1 MIKIKP
7 SAFQGLGIGI
17 WFNHC
22 IGPRSKKYLK
32 NSMGLRDEKIRSVCW
47 VTGHLRILSIRDSFT
62 EGWTSQW
69 EKHSLEEFRG
79 LKITGG
85 RGAKSWGGVLL
96 SNHGEGET

>member
-1 MIKIKP
+1 
-7 SAFQGLGIGI
+7 
-17 WFNHC
+17 
-22 IGPRSKKYLK
+22 
-32 NSMGLRDEKIRSVCW
+32 MGLRDEKIRSVCW
-47 VTGHLRILSIRDSFT
+47 VTDHLRILSIRDSFT

-96 SNHGEGET
+96 PTTKRVKLRKLLVKQSLKVERVVLCLDI

>member
-1 MIKIKP
+1 
-7 SAFQGLGIGI
+7 
-17 WFNHC
+17 
-22 IGPRSKKYLK
+22 
-32 NSMGLRDEKIRSVCW
+32 MGLRNEKIRSVCW
-47 VTGHLRILSIRDSFT
+47 VAGHLRILSIRDSFT